1 MKSQHKRRAIDKIR
15 FSIGTKLILIIT
27 IIVLLSLGSITVLV
41 SWLVR
46 QDVQLTAE
54 DNNLE
59 VNRRSEKEADYT
71 FAKTRSESAIL
82 LQALSAIGTES
93 ALAKE
98 TADYFFT
105 QNPQVAALIFTTR
118 EGRRGV
124 QSRQETTNLQQAAG
138 LLVNERFFRE
148 REIDME
154 LAESWR
160 ASRGEALD
168 RAEAG
173 VETLFSE
180 GPEGPHFAFFLLS
193 LFFPWQKGGGGV
205 LFYPENLN
213 DSFGSGTN
221 QSCLING
228 SGDLLIHTDIDLV
241 RSGENVANRDFIREI
256 RRSSEL
262 RLSKQ
267 NMMNADFSF
276 GRGKAYTADV
286 PAMTGVRPA
295 EQGFFQQ
302 KWESLKRI
310 MQRLIQGV
318 ARHIPA
324 MAKALQ
330 QRDDGTGGTACY
342 IAFTTLNIGECI
354 VITSIERGM
363 VLEGIDATTR
373 RNIYLTI
380 TVLSISI
387 LFIWFFSKSIS
398 RPLKTLAGAAR
409 QIEGGIF
416 EVELHPKGR
425 DEIGLLTKSF
435 QKMCAALGIFG
446 RFTNKEIA
454 VKAMRGEIKPG
465 GLPKH
470 ATVFFSDIRSF
481 TAKSETFTRKFGSEA
496 PNRIVHWLNEYFTRM
511 IDCIEKTNGVVDK
524 FIGDAVMAHWGTAY
538 TTGSAK
544 KDAFNCV
551 KAALMMRLELIR
563 LNRKRKLNDPGDPP
577 IQIGCGIN
585 TGIVTAGQIGSDLRM
600 EYTVIGD
607 PVNLASRAEA
617 LNKPLCTDIL
627 ITEDTWNLVK
637 DYFITEEMP
646 SVTVKGKE
654 KPVRIFAVINFAGV
668 GKGPQNLSGVR
679 SLLGIKAP
687 DMSKVDLNEDEK
699 KYKIGGK
706 G

>member
-1 MKSQHKRRAIDKIR
+1 MKSQYKRRATDKIR
-15 FSIGTKLILIIT
+15 FSIGSKLILIIT

-46 QDVQLTAE
+46 EDVQITAE
-54 DNNLE
+54 DNNRE
-59 VNRRSEKEADYT
+59 VNRRSEKEAEYT
-71 FAKTRSESAIL
+71 FTKTRSESAIL
-82 LQALSAIGTES
+82 LQALSAVGTES

-98 TADYFFT
+98 TADYFFA

-124 QSRQETTNLQQAAG
+124 QSRQETTNLQQSAG

-148 REIDME
+148 REIDPA
-154 LAESWR
+154 LAEPWR
-160 ASRGEALD
+160 ASREEALD

-173 VETLFSE
+173 ENVLLN
-180 GPEGPHFAFFLLS
+180 EGPHFAYSLLS

-205 LFYPENLN
+205 LFFPDNLN
-213 DSFGSGTN
+213 ESFGSGVN

-241 RSGENVANRDFIREI
+241 RSGTNVANWDFIGEI
-256 RRSSEL
+256 RKNSEQ
-262 RLSKQ
+262 SNQIK
-267 NMMNADFSF
+267 MNADFSF
-276 GRGKAYTADV
+276 GRSAVV
-286 PAMTGVRPA
+286 PADSPVMAGARPG

-302 KWESLKRI
+302 KWESVKLITR
-310 MQRLIQGV
+310 RLIRGV
-318 ARHIPA
+318 ARRVPVI
-324 MAKALQ
+324 AKVLRQ
-330 QRDDGTGGTACY
+330 QEDGTENGAVCY
-342 IAFTTLNIGECI
+342 IAFSKLGIGDCI
-354 VITSIERGM
+354 VITSIERDT

-398 RPLKTLAGAAR
+398 RPLKTLAFAAR
-409 QIEGGIF
+409 QIEGGVF
-416 EVELHPKGR
+416 EVELHHRGR
-425 DEIGLLTKSF
+425 DEIGALTNSF
-435 QKMCAALGIFG
+435 KKMCTALGIFG

-454 VKAMRGEIKPG
+454 IKAMRGQIKPG
-465 GLPKH
+465 GFPKH
-470 ATVFFSDIRSF
+470 ATVFFSDIRNF
-481 TAKSETFTRKFGSEA
+481 TAKSEAFTNEFGEEA
-496 PNRIVHWLNEYFTRM
+496 SNRIVQWLNGYFTQM
-511 IDCIEKTNGVVDK
+511 INCIEKTNGVVDK

-538 TTGSAK
+538 TTGSPK

-563 LNRKRKLNDPGDPP
+563 MNKNRARNDPGDPP

-585 TGIVTAGQIGSDLRM
+585 TGIVTAGQIGSDMRM

-607 PVNLASRAEA
+607 PVNLASRTEA
-617 LNKPLCTDIL
+617 LNKPLGTDIL

-654 KPVRIFAVINFAGV
+654 KPVRIFAVVNFAGI
-668 GKGPQNLSGVR
+668 GKGPQNLSSVR
-679 SLLGIKAP
+679 RILGIQAP
-687 DMSKVDLNEDEK
+687 DMSKVDLNEDER